1 MLEENKLRERVQ
13 RIADLVR
20 RLDTATDA
28 AVRVQVQQ
36 LLQAVMD
43 LHGEAFERILE
54 RLRSTGVAGEA
65 LLDSMVADPVVASVL
80 VLHGVHPVEFETRV
94 RTAIEKAQSALRLH
108 GAIAELGGARD
119 GDVKIRIRGV
129 SDAATARSVKSLLEE
144 ELYAAAPDAVSVD
157 FLGLEKFASPDF
169 VPLEQVGILAAGK
182 AGG

>member
-1 MLEENKLRERVQ
+1 MIEEDKLRERVQ

-80 VLHGVHPVEFETRV
+80 VLHGLHPVDFETRV
-94 RTAIEKAQSALRLH
+94 RTAIEKAQS
-108 GAIAELGGARD
+108 GAAPARSH
-119 GDVKIRIRGV
+119 RGV
-129 SDAATARSVKSLLEE
+129 GRREGWRCEDPDSRRERRGRRP
-144 ELYAAAPDAVSVD
+144 AP
-157 FLGLEKFASPDF
+157 
-169 VPLEQVGILAAGK
+169 
-182 AGG
+182 